1 MGWAGR
7 AGWAVWAGG
16 PRAGL
21 GGWLAR
27 VGVGGGGEGLWGLN
41 GAGISSHTFNE
52 HSKLMKIVGAWGGR
66 WGPCKAAWGC
76 WEGVWLAWNWAGISS
91 HT

>member
-27 VGVGGGGEGLWGLN
+27 VGVGGGGEGLWAVGL
-41 GAGISSHTFNE
+41 E
-52 HSKLMKIVGAWGGR
+52 WG
-66 WGPCKAAWGC
+66 WDLFPH
-76 WEGVWLAWNWAGISS
+76 I
-91 HT
+91 